1 MSAALELVAADSLK
15 TSEVSKTS
23 EVCTLVDHPCG
34 YLALS
39 PRNRRY
45 MTDDLPGFIAY
56 RERGLHLVSLGG
68 VHSPAT
74 ARGVLLDRFLTW
86 ARRQRRRVI
95 AVQVRDDQA
104 GLFRSRGFTV
114 NPFGTTYGVSL
125 PSFSYAGTRR
135 MKVRQK
141 IKQARKAG
149 LRVLEVGREL
159 PTNEATF
166 ARLRV
171 VSDVWLRAKR
181 KKELD
186 FMIGELGQPGDP
198 QRRIFVTVDA
208 AGQWLGFITYV
219 PAWGQ
224 RPGYLHDL
232 TRRLPDAPV
241 GTMELCNARAMEEF
255 AAQGVKYLH
264 FGFTPFAV
272 EGPERPGENRL
283 LSWMLRMLW
292 RHGGAIYPAQSQV
305 AYKLKWAPDYVE
317 REYVAARPLSIR
329 AILDLLLIT
338 RSL

>member
-1 MSAALELVAADSLK
+1 MVI
-15 TSEVSKTS
+15 
-23 EVCTLVDHPCG
+23 DHPSG

-39 PRNRRY
+39 PRNRRF
-45 MTDDLPGFIAY
+45 TANELPGFIAY
-56 RERGLHLVSLGG
+56 RARGVHLVSFGG
-68 VHSPAT
+68 VHAPASART
-74 ARGVLLDRFLTW
+74 ALLDGFLTW
-86 ARRQRRRVI
+86 AKRRRRRVI
-95 AVQVRDDQA
+95 AVQVREDQT

-114 NPFGTTYGVSL
+114 NPFGTTYGVRL
-125 PSFSYAGTRR
+125 PDFSYAGTRR

-141 IKQARKAG
+141 IKQARTAG

-159 PTNEATF
+159 PADATTF
-166 ARLRV
+166 AGLRAI
-171 VSDVWLRAKR
+171 SDVWLRAKG

-186 FMIGELGQPGDP
+186 FMVGELGQPRDP
-198 QRRIFVTVDA
+198 ERRIFVTVDA

-219 PAWGQ
+219 PAWGE

-255 AAQGVKYLH
+255 AAQGAEHLH

-272 EGPERPGENRL
+272 DGPECHGENRL
-283 LSWMLRMLW
+283 LAWMLRTLW

-305 AYKLKWAPDYVE
+305 QYKLKWAPDYIE
-317 REYVAARPLSIR
+317 REHVAVRPLSVR
-329 AILDLLLIT
+329 AILDLLLLT

>member
-1 MSAALELVAADSLK
+1 MSAAFEPVTANFLK
-15 TSEVSKTS
+15 TAEVSKTS
-23 EVCTLVDHPCG
+23 AVCTLVDHPSG

-39 PRNRRY
+39 TRNRRF
-45 MTDDLPGFIAY
+45 MTEDLPGFIAY

-68 VHSPAT
+68 VHAPAS
-74 ARGVLLDRFLTW
+74 ARSALLDRFLTW
-86 ARRQRRRVI
+86 ARRRRRRVI
-95 AVQVRDDQA
+95 AVQVREDQA

-114 NPFGTTYGVSL
+114 NPFGTTYGVHL
-125 PSFSYAGTRR
+125 PGLTYAGTRR

-141 IKQARKAG
+141 IKQARTAG

-159 PTNEATF
+159 PADDATF
-166 ARLRV
+166 ARLRA
-171 VSDVWLRAKR
+171 VSNVWLRAKR

-186 FMIGELGQPGDP
+186 FMVGELGQPGDP
-198 QRRIFVTVDA
+198 ERRIFVTADA

-255 AAQGVKYLH
+255 AAQDAEYLH

-272 EGPERPGENRL
+272 EGPGGVGENRL

-292 RHGGAIYPAQSQV
+292 RHGGAIYPAHSQV
-305 AYKLKWAPDYVE
+305 AYKLKWAPDYIE

-329 AILDLLLIT
+329 AILDLLLLT